1 MAGNF
6 NSGRYP
12 KPSAARKT
20 AGSKQQ
26 EIHTPVAPAISDG
39 MPLCPDFISDD
50 SISKNKWYET
60 VRILQAMKVLTE
72 ADLLIVA
79 NLCDSYSTMV
89 KAKKILDRE
98 GMTSINE
105 YTGCSQVNPLLRVI
119 RQEKQVITALSLQL
133 GLTPSARLRLAVNP
147 NKEEKKNK
155 FSDVG
160 KKADVEHKSAASSTD
175 SNSNSNLVSLPRKP
189 EVVQ

>member
-12 KPSAARKT
+12 KPNAARKT
-20 AGSKQQ
+20 QGSKQRD
-26 EIHTPVAPAISDG
+26 IHTPVAPAISDG
-39 MPLCPDFISDD
+39 LPLCPDFIADD

-60 VRILQAMKVLTE
+60 VHVLQAMKVLTE

-155 FSDVG
+155 FYDVG
-160 KKADVEHKSAASSTD
+160 KKADAAAKPASTNSS
-175 SNSNSNLVSLPRKP
+175 NVVSLPRKT
-189 EVVQ
+189 ETVQ